1 MDFSPS
7 LEQAILNHK
16 KVVRA
21 AIRLKHSIEADN
33 ELAVVMPI
41 VVARLAGM
49 VHDGLIPALSVA
61 EIMDLA
67 ANGSSPGYTEVYAA
81 DPGEA

>member
-7 LEQAILNHK
+7 LEQAILNHR

-33 ELAVVMPI
+33 ELAVVMPVI
-41 VVARLAGM
+41 TARLAAM
-49 VHDGLIPALSVA
+49 VQQGLIPALSIA
-61 EIMDLA
+61 EVMDLA
-67 ANGSSPGYTEVYAA
+67 ANGELSDAG
-81 DPGEA
+81 